1 MLSRSAYR
9 ALFIKA
15 VSRTERDVNQVVAAF
30 FRREISDMAS
40 AFESMGA
47 LSFDPAQFAQRLTE
61 ALVPPIA
68 RAMYEGAFTQVRLAQ
83 NVRGDS
89 FLKASTASEAVDQYG
104 LDVPASMTELPKW
117 LVQTIEEEL
126 TVTFRQPY
134 WLAIGSRD
142 EVQAIVAD
150 GIKRGLSTRRIT
162 IEILKLR
169 GLYSESRARTIAR
182 TESGRARNAGSE
194 IGIRYLQDETGL
206 QIGKIWLSVQGNT
219 TRESHAAMNGVKTA
233 DATGTFNLNGV
244 EVPYPQHR
252 ALPVSDTANCQ
263 CTVVSSLVADA
274 F

>member
-1 MLSRSAYR
+1 MY
-9 ALFIKA
+9 
-15 VSRTERDVNQVVAAF
+15 VV
-30 FRREISDMAS
+30 I
-40 AFESMGA
+40 
-47 LSFDPAQFAQRLTE
+47 RL
-61 ALVPPIA
+61 
-68 RAMYEGAFTQVRLAQ
+68 
-83 NVRGDS
+83 
-89 FLKASTASEAVDQYG
+89 LKASTASEAVDQYG
-104 LDVPASMTELPKW
+104 LDVPASIGTELPKW
-117 LVQTIEEEL
+117 LVQTIEDEL

-134 WLAIGSRD
+134 WLAIGERTRD

-219 TRESHAAMNGVKTA
+219 TRESHSAMNGVKTA

-244 EVPYPQHR
+244 QVPYPQHR